1 MEFFYIDY
9 LTILSSF
16 STSYNPLDIMFI
28 TSLKENDTDNH
39 ILLVINSHIFYIFE
53 YNNLIH

>member
-28 TSLKENDTDNH
+28 TSLKENDTDNPH
-39 ILLVINSHIFYIFE
+39 PTSN
-53 YNNLIH
+53 